1 MQTDLHSK
9 DGENKLEESE
19 PLDIHPN
26 SPCRDILETVDI
38 TLEEVAIDGICG
50 VY

>member
-1 MQTDLHSK
+1 MKAELHNQ
-9 DGENKLEESE
+9 DVENKAEKTETI
-19 PLDIHPN
+19 DTCPN
-26 SPCRDILETVDI
+26 ITGRDILKTHDI